1 MLSFARFCP
10 ADGVGVEQARLIG
23 TFLTWVEIESLVLT
37 GPDGPQNPEARHLPR
52 GEDVFLTE
60 GSSAQPVRGP
70 PPKGTSSRP
79 LLPGPRAVHAQDPTA
94 QSSGRISSFRG
105 PCAPL
110 ATGPERG
117 RACEGPSQ
125 SGSENISEKHGF
137 LEVLLIKSILIQS
150 SRRGSG
156 K

>member
-70 PPKGTSSRP
+70 PAEGHLQSALAAGPQSSSRS
-79 LLPGPRAVHAQDPTA
+79 GPH
-94 QSSGRISSFRG
+94 
-105 PCAPL
+105 
-110 ATGPERG
+110 GPEFR
-117 RACEGPSQ
+117 S
-125 SGSENISEKHGF
+125 HLF
-137 LEVLLIKSILIQS
+137 LPRPVRPAGHRS
-150 SRRGSG
+150 
-156 K
+156 